1 MPRGYLAGVATIA
14 LARGRLAGLAPRRDD
29 ALLAAAV
36 AVAAQVETWATPS
49 FTAKPAMAALALAV
63 TLPLAWRR
71 QAPVAVLGVGM
82 AAGLTFGGL
91 WPTVEPIYV
100 IVALLVACYSVGAY
114 AGRAAG
120 LGCVAV
126 VVAVYIGGAV
136 LDQLRDTGRH
146 GPGDVFMLAF
156 LVGGAWTLGQ
166 VVHRRSRQTEELQR
180 RAERLE
186 RERTQ
191 REAVALARER
201 TRIARELHDV
211 IAHSV
216 SVMVIQAGA
225 AEQLIDSD
233 ASKARACLDSVQ
245 EVGRATVVELR
256 RLLGVLRADDP
267 APQLGPQPGMS
278 RLPSLVQEIRA
289 AGLPV
294 ELQVDGEP
302 VPLPPGVDL
311 SAYRIVQEALTNTL
325 RHAGRATAHVR
336 VHYGGAVLDL
346 EIVDD
351 GIRAPAARRD
361 GHGLVG
367 MRERAALYGG
377 VLDAGPRAGGGYA
390 VHAQLPVQGGGQP

>member
-1 MPRGYLAGVATIA
+1 M
-14 LARGRLAGLAPRRDD
+14 
-29 ALLAAAV
+29 LAAAV
-36 AVAAQVETWATPS
+36 AVAAQVETWGTPS
-49 FTAKPAMAALALAV
+49 FTAKPPMAALALAV

-71 QAPVAVLGVGM
+71 QAPIAVLGVGM

-120 LGCVAV
+120 LVCVAV

-136 LDQLRDTGRH
+136 LDRLRDTGRH

-225 AEQLIDSD
+225 ADELIDTD
-233 ASKARACLDSVQ
+233 APKARACLDAVQ
-245 EVGRATVVELR
+245 EVGQATVVELR
-256 RLLGVLRADDP
+256 RLLGVLRADDG
-267 APQLGPQPGMS
+267 APDLDPQPGVG
-278 RLPSLVQEIRA
+278 RLPALVDEIRA

-294 ELQVDGEP
+294 DLRIDGEP
-302 VPLPPGVDL
+302 VPLPAGVDL
-311 SAYRIVQEALTNTL
+311 AAYRIVQEALTNTL
-325 RHAGRATAHVR
+325 RHAGPATAHVR
-336 VHYGGAVLDL
+336 VRYCGPAV
-346 EIVDD
+346 EVHVMDD
-351 GIRAPAARRD
+351 GTRGPTPGRG

-377 VLDAGPRAGGGYA
+377 ALNAGPRAGGGYA
-390 VHAQLPVQGGGQP
+390 VHARLPIDGRRP